1 MTMVRPTPVDATPPA
16 EMHEA
21 LGLVQRI
28 GGNELLDK
36 IITLFRSTAEER
48 RVKLAAV
55 LSEGDAHQ
63 ASRLAHAMK
72 GSAAQVGAEGL
83 RAVAAAFEKE
93 VGALDAT
100 ARQAQ
105 FDRIVEE
112 IATASAQLEAYR
124 ATAGDAL

>member
-1 MTMVRPTPVDATPPA
+1 MTMVRPIPVDATPPA

-83 RAVAAAFEKE
+83 RAVTAAFEKE
-93 VGALDAT
+93 VGALDTAT
-100 ARQAQ
+100 RQAR

-112 IATASAQLEAYR
+112 LALALAQLEAYR
-124 ATAGDAL
+124 ATAGDTL